1 MKKLIVLFGCI
12 FAINAWAD
20 DVSTV
25 NVSQRLTCVDIQ
37 NKITE
42 LVQIVDPDDEII
54 AELTKLK
61 ADYRRKC
68 AKVAAS
74 RRSSATSMVVIE
86 TEEKAQEVEENPE
99 NSTTEE
105 EDKAEEEVKT
115 EEVASSAEE
124 VAPEDTMTEEEKI
137 AAENA
142 KILAEVEKELANLD
156 AGLCVDGSKP
166 NKFGCC
172 GDEIFRDLGNAV
184 FACCPKDGGNECF
197 PPFKQQ

>member
-1 MKKLIVLFGCI
+1 MKKLTVLFGCI

-25 NVSQRLTCVDIQ
+25 NVSHRLTCVDIQ

-105 EDKAEEEVKT
+105 EVKAEE
-115 EEVASSAEE
+115 VASAEE

-156 AGLCVDGSKP
+156 AGLCADGSKP

>member
-1 MKKLIVLFGCI
+1 MKKLIALFGCV

-20 DVSTV
+20 DMPTV

-105 EDKAEEEVKT
+105 EVKAEE
-115 EEVASSAEE
+115 VASAEE

-142 KILAEVEKELANLD
+142 KIQAEVEKELANLD
-156 AGLCVDGSKP
+156 AGLCADGSKP

>member
-86 TEEKAQEVEENPE
+86 TEEKAQEVEEN
-99 NSTTEE
+99 STTEE
-105 EDKAEEEVKT
+105 EVKA

-142 KILAEVEKELANLD
+142 KIQAEVEKELANLD
-156 AGLCVDGSKP
+156 AGLCADGSKP

>member
-105 EDKAEEEVKT
+105 EVKAEE
-115 EEVASSAEE
+115 VASAEE

-142 KILAEVEKELANLD
+142 KIQAEVEKELANLD
-156 AGLCVDGSKP
+156 AGLCADGSKP